1 MPKEVLEHEG
11 MQKSDAISNEC
22 ERRAREKF
30 PQYFVN
36 EKDMFR
42 TNGGTAAIKY
52 RTKSFL
58 SVGVKSVLIHA

>member
-42 TNGGTAAIKY
+42 TNGGTVTIKY
-52 RTKSFL
+52 RSKSVMSF
-58 SVGVKSVLIHA
+58 GVKSLIIHA